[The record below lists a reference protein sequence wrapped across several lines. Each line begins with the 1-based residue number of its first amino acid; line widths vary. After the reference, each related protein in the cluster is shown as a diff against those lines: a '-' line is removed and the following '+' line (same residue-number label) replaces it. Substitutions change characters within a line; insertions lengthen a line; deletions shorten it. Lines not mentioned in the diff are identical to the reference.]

1 MKTGK
6 KIAMI
11 VLAVLPLVMVLAVYG
26 KLPARVPMHWGI
38 NGEVDRYGDKIE
50 LLPLAGLNILFG
62 LMMPFLAKVDPRKRN
77 YERFAETYDG
87 MILILLGFFS
97 VIVGVTLFETLHPGV
112 ISMTKVVTG
121 MVALLFILLGNMMP
135 KVKSNFYTGVKT
147 PWALSSDEVWN
158 KTQRLG
164 GKTFVFG
171 GLVLLLTDFF
181 LPPRLLFIVLMAV
194 VVIICVVPTVA
205 SYLWYQKERKENME

>member
-1 MKTGK
+1 MKRGK
-6 KIAMI
+6 KIAMV

-26 KLPARVPMHWGI
+26 KLPERVPMHWGI
-38 NGEVDRYGDKIE
+38 DGEIDRYGDKIE

-77 YERFAETYDG
+77 YERFSGTYEN
-87 MILILLGFFS
+87 MMLVLLGFLS
-97 VIVGVTLFETLHPGV
+97 IVIGVTLFETLHPGV
-112 ISMTKVVTG
+112 ISVTKVITG

-135 KVKSNFYTGVKT
+135 KVKSNFYTGIKT

-171 GLVLLLTDFF
+171 GLLLLVTDIF
-181 LPPRLLFIVLMAV
+181 LPARLLFIVLMAV
-194 VVIICVVPTVA
+194 IVIICLVPTVA
-205 SYLWYQKERKENME
+205 SYLWYQQERKENME

>member
-1 MKTGK
+1 MKKGK
-6 KIAMI
+6 KIAMV

-26 KLPARVPMHWGI
+26 RLPERVPMHWGI
-38 NGEVDRYGDKIE
+38 NGEIDRYGDKIE

-77 YERFAETYDG
+77 YERFSKTYEN
-87 MILILLGFFS
+87 MMLVLLGFLS
-97 VIVGVTLFETLHPGV
+97 IVVGVTLFETLHPGM
-112 ISMTKVVTG
+112 ISVTKVITG

-135 KVKSNFYTGVKT
+135 KVKSNFYTGIKT

-171 GLVLLLTDFF
+171 GLLLLLTDLF
-181 LPPRLLFIVLMAV
+181 LPVRLLFIVLMAV
-194 VVIICVVPTVA
+194 IVIICLVPTVA
-205 SYLWYQKERKENME
+205 SYLWYQQERKENMK